1 MRILHLEDNSVDAQQ
16 VADTLA
22 AAGLPAEI
30 TRVDSRAGFEAAL
43 HEGVAQGGLDLILA
57 RYWLPGLPGLE
68 ALTLARTRCPE
79 VPFIFVAVALDQER
93 LVEGIRQG
101 ATDYV
106 LKTDLAP
113 LP

>member
-1 MRILHLEDNSVDAQQ
+1 MRILHLEDNSVNGQQ

-22 AAGLPAEI
+22 AAGMPAEI

-43 HEGVAQGGLDLILA
+43 REGVAQGGLDLILA

-93 LVEGIRQG
+93 LVGVLRQG
-101 ATDYV
+101 PTHY
-106 LKTDLAP
+106 
-113 LP
+113 LPKAHLPP